1 MYHPKKTGF
10 TLVEVLF
17 VLVIVAAVMAFA
29 VPSYK
34 RTKDRAAYDA
44 ATGILV
50 DLGNAVQAM
59 KRDLTMQGYSF
70 STYPFPASGYHK
82 EVTGDESVSDVES
95 QTLKSFLSV
104 STAATRDTRFVGS
117 LFTFGYMEPFTAKG
131 YNYYVIRS
139 TSATVCNT
147 KCRVSGVVA
156 CMCKSTLNNS
166 DCYYGAAFLNTGD
179 VKRLE
184 GSSCRS

>member
-1 MYHPKKTGF
+1 MRCQKGF
-10 TLVEVLF
+10 TLVEILF
-17 VLVIVAAVMAFA
+17 VLIIIAVVMAYA

-70 STYPFPASGYHK
+70 TTYPFPASDYHK
-82 EVTGDESVSDVES
+82 VVNGDETLDSSTVENS
-95 QTLKSFLSV
+95 TLKNFLSI
-104 STAATRDTRFVGS
+104 SNATTRDTRFVGS
-117 LFTFGYMEPFTAKG
+117 LFAFGYMEPFTSNN

-139 TSATVCNT
+139 TSANVCNT

-156 CMCKSTLNNS
+156 CMCKSSLNNL
-166 DCYYGAAFLNTGD
+166 DCYYGAAFLNTGG

-184 GSSCRS
+184 GNSCGS